1 MGDPCT
7 GQLKLWLDN
16 KFGVDTGGT
25 RLDSLGADPP
35 IGSGKIGCESSFM
48 PGHRMPPLE
57 LSLDTHLQ
65 QTLLDQHRPSKSK
78 KWRSLPN
85 SYHYM
90 GAVITF

>member
-16 KFGVDTGGT
+16 EFGVDTGGT

-48 PGHRMPPLE
+48 PCHRIPPLE
-57 LSLDTHLQ
+57 LTNIDQ
-65 QTLLDQHRPSKSK
+65 QNPK
-78 KWRSLPN
+78 KGGHFPIAIIIWAL
-85 SYHYM
+85 
-90 GAVITF
+90 